1 MMDKPRFRAAKRRA
15 LKQIAAALAA
25 VTLVTGFAMN
35 SAAADERFVLVSH
48 GSDSNVWWNTVKNG
62 MRDASEDFNVPVDYR
77 NPPSG
82 DTGDMVRILE
92 QAAARNYS
100 GVVTTVPNF
109 EMIQKGLAG
118 VKAKH
123 IPLVT
128 INGGPESGM
137 KLGALMHIGQPEYEA
152 GKAAGERAKAA
163 GIHDFLC
170 VNHGADIQALWDRCK
185 GFADALGVDYKKS
198 TMDSGE
204 DPTVIE
210 SKVAAY
216 LRSHPGTRAIL
227 ALGPDQATGVLRGV
241 KDAGM
246 SGKIY
251 VVTFDLSPDIL
262 KSIQAGQ
269 IAFAIDQQPYLQGYL
284 SVAAMAIAIR
294 DKTSDPARIVAA
306 LKDDKKVA
314 ARLAKYDLK
323 PVYTDRRLVPGRA
336 SSRRTTSRPC
346 RSTRVHTGKRF
357 CFATS
362 AE

>member
-1 MMDKPRFRAAKRRA
+1 MNMNRFRIAHRVSALFAAIA
-15 LKQIAAALAA
+15 L
-25 VTLVTGFAMN
+25 VSGFAA
-35 SAAADERFVLVSH
+35 SSTASADERFVMVSH

-92 QAAARNYS
+92 QASARNYA
-100 GVVTTVPNF
+100 GVITTVPNY
-109 EMIQKGLAG
+109 EMIQKGLTG

-128 INGGPESGM
+128 INGGPELGM
-137 KLGALMHIGQPEYEA
+137 KLGAIMHIGQPEYDA

-163 GIHDFLC
+163 GIHNFLC

-185 GFADALGVDYKKS
+185 GFADAIGADYKKS

-204 DPTVIE
+204 DPTVIQ

-216 LRSHPGTRAIL
+216 LRSHPDTQAVL
-227 ALGPDQATGVLRGV
+227 ALGPDQASGVLRGIN
-241 KDAGM
+241 DAGM
-246 SGKIY
+246 TGKIY

-262 KSIQAGQ
+262 KAIQAGK

-284 SVAAMAIAIR
+284 SVAAMAISIR
-294 DKTSDPARIVAA
+294 DKTTDPARIVAA

-323 PVYTDRRLVPGRA
+323 PVYTGSTV
-336 SSRRTTSRPC
+336 SSGPSFVTKDNLAPVQKYAGSYR
-346 RSTRVHTGKRF
+346 
-357 CFATS
+357 
-362 AE
+362 

>member
-1 MMDKPRFRAAKRRA
+1 MNMTRFRVGRMC
-15 LKQIAAALAA
+15 AAALAA
-25 VTLVTGFAMN
+25 MALGSGFVAN
-35 SAAADERFVLVSH
+35 AAHADERFVMVSH

-62 MRDASEDFNVPVDYR
+62 MRDASEDFGVPVDYR
-77 NPPSG
+77 NPPTG

-92 QAAARNYS
+92 QASARNYA
-100 GVVTTVPNF
+100 GVITTVPNQ

-123 IPLVT
+123 IPVIT
-128 INGGPESGM
+128 INGGPEAGM
-137 KLGALMHIGQPEYEA
+137 KLGAILHIGQPEYEA

-185 GFADALGVDYKKS
+185 GFADAIGADYKKS

-216 LRSHPGTRAIL
+216 LRSHPSTQAIL
-227 ALGPDQATGVLRGV
+227 ALGPDQAMGVLRGV
-241 KDAGM
+241 TDAGKG
-246 SGKIY
+246 GKLY
-251 VVTFDLSPDIL
+251 VATFDLSPDIL
-262 KSIQAGQ
+262 KAIQAGQ
-269 IAFAIDQQPYLQGYL
+269 IQFAIDQQPYLQGYL
-284 SVAAMAIAIR
+284 SVAAMAIAVR
-294 DKTSDPARIVAA
+294 DKTHDPAHIVAA

-323 PVYTDRRLVPGRA
+323 PVYTGSTV
-336 SSRRTTSRPC
+336 SSGPSFV
-346 RSTRVHTGKRF
+346 TRDNLAPVQKYAGSYR
-357 CFATS
+357 
-362 AE
+362 

>member
-1 MMDKPRFRAAKRRA
+1 MNMTRFRVGRVC
-15 LKQIAAALAA
+15 AAALAA
-25 VTLVTGFAMN
+25 VALCSGFAAN
-35 SAAADERFVLVSH
+35 TASAAERFVMVSH

-62 MRDASEDFNVPVDYR
+62 MRDASEDFGVPVDYR
-77 NPPSG
+77 NPPTG

-92 QAAARNYS
+92 QASARNYA
-100 GVVTTVPNF
+100 GVITTVPNL

-123 IPLVT
+123 IPIIT

-137 KLGALMHIGQPEYEA
+137 KLGAILHVGQAEYEA

-185 GFADALGVDYKKS
+185 GFADAIGADYKKS

-216 LRSHPGTRAIL
+216 LRSHPSTQAVL
-227 ALGPDQATGVLRGV
+227 ALGPDQAMGVLRGV
-241 KDAGM
+241 NDAGKA
-246 SGKIY
+246 GKLYIA
-251 VVTFDLSPDIL
+251 TFDLSPDIL
-262 KSIQAGQ
+262 KAIQAGQ
-269 IAFAIDQQPYLQGYL
+269 IQFAIDQQPYLQGYL
-284 SVAAMAIAIR
+284 SVAAMAIAVR
-294 DKTSDPARIVAA
+294 DKTTDPAHIVAA

-323 PVYTDRRLVPGRA
+323 PVYTGSTV
-336 SSRRTTSRPC
+336 SSGPSFV
-346 RSTRVHTGKRF
+346 TRDNLAPVQKYAGSYR
-357 CFATS
+357 
-362 AE
+362 

>member
-1 MMDKPRFRAAKRRA
+1 MDTPRFRAARR
-15 LKQIAAALAA
+15 IAAALAA
-25 VTLVTGFAMN
+25 LTLITGITGLAATR
-35 SAAADERFVLVSH
+35 AAADERFVMVSH

-92 QAAARNYS
+92 QASARNYS
-100 GVVTTVPNF
+100 GVITTVPNV
-109 EMIQKGLAG
+109 EMIQKGLQG

-123 IPLVT
+123 IPIVT
-128 INGGPESGM
+128 INGGPDAGM
-137 KLGALMHIGQPEYEA
+137 KLGAIMHIGQPEYEA

-185 GFADALGVDYKKS
+185 GFADAIGVDYKKA
-198 TMDSGE
+198 TIDSGE
-204 DPTVIE
+204 DPTVIQ

-216 LRSHPGTRAIL
+216 LRSHPNTQAIL

-246 SGKIY
+246 SGKLY
-251 VVTFDLSPDIL
+251 VATFDLSPDIL
-262 KSIQAGQ
+262 KAIQAGQ
-269 IAFAIDQQPYLQGYL
+269 IQFAIDQQPYLQGYL
-284 SVAAMAIAIR
+284 SVAAMAISIR
-294 DKTSDPARIVAA
+294 DKTTDPAHIVAA

-314 ARLAKYDLK
+314 ARLSKYDLK
-323 PVYTDRRLVPGRA
+323 PVYTGSTV
-336 SSRRTTSRPC
+336 SSGPSFVTKDNIAPVQKYAGSYR
-346 RSTRVHTGKRF
+346 
-357 CFATS
+357 
-362 AE
+362 

>member
-1 MMDKPRFRAAKRRA
+1 MDKPRFLAFKRP
-15 LKQIAAALAA
+15 LKHIAAALAA
-25 VTLVTGFAMN
+25 LTLVTGLAAN
-35 SAAADERFVLVSH
+35 SAAAEERFVLVSH

-100 GVVTTVPNF
+100 GVITTVPNF
-109 EMIQKGLAG
+109 EMIQKGLQG

-128 INGGPESGM
+128 INGGPDSGM
-137 KLGALMHIGQPEYEA
+137 KLGALLHIGQPEYEA

-185 GFADALGVDYKKS
+185 GFADAIGVDYRKA

-216 LRSHPGTRAIL
+216 LRSHPATQAIL

-251 VVTFDLSPDIL
+251 VATFDLSPDIL

-306 LKDDKKVA
+306 LKDDRKVT

-323 PVYTDRRLVPGRA
+323 PVYTGSTV
-336 SSRRTTSRPC
+336 SSGPSFV
-346 RSTRVHTGKRF
+346 TRDNIAPVQKYAGSYR
-357 CFATS
+357 
-362 AE
+362 

>member
-1 MMDKPRFRAAKRRA
+1 MDKPAFRATQRAVKR
-15 LKQIAAALAA
+15 IAAALAA
-25 VTLVTGFAMN
+25 LTLVTGFAAN
-35 SAAADERFVLVSH
+35 SAAADERFVMVSH

-100 GVVTTVPNF
+100 GVITTVPNF
-109 EMIQKGLAG
+109 DMIQKGLTG

-137 KLGALMHIGQPEYEA
+137 KLGALMHIGQPEYDA

-163 GIHDFLC
+163 GIHEFLC

-216 LRSHPGTRAIL
+216 LRSHPTTQAIL

-251 VVTFDLSPDIL
+251 VATFDLSPDIL
-262 KSIQAGQ
+262 KAIQAGQ

-294 DKTSDPARIVAA
+294 DKTDDSARIVAA
-306 LKDDKKVA
+306 LREDKKVA

-323 PVYTDRRLVPGRA
+323 PVYTGSTV
-336 SSRRTTSRPC
+336 SSGPSFVTKDNLAPVQKYAGSYR
-346 RSTRVHTGKRF
+346 
-357 CFATS
+357 
-362 AE
+362 

>member
-1 MMDKPRFRAAKRRA
+1 
-15 LKQIAAALAA
+15 
-25 VTLVTGFAMN
+25 
-35 SAAADERFVLVSH
+35 
-48 GSDSNVWWNTVKNG
+48 VKNG

-77 NPPSG
+77 NPPTG

-92 QAAARNYS
+92 QASARNYS
-100 GVVTTVPNF
+100 GVITTVPNL
-109 EMIQKGLAG
+109 EMIQKGLTG
-118 VKAKH
+118 IKAKH

-137 KLGALMHIGQPEYEA
+137 KLGAIMHIGQPEYDA

-163 GIHDFLC
+163 GIHNFLC

-185 GFADALGVDYKKS
+185 GFADAIGADYKKS

-204 DPTVIE
+204 DPTVIQ

-216 LRSHPGTRAIL
+216 LRSHADTQAIL
-227 ALGPDQATGVLRGV
+227 ALGPDQATGVLRGIN
-241 KDAGM
+241 DAGL
-246 SGKIY
+246 SGKVY

-262 KSIQAGQ
+262 KAIQSGK

-284 SVAAMAIAIR
+284 SVAALAIATR
-294 DKTSDPARIVAA
+294 DKTTDPGKIVAA

-323 PVYTDRRLVPGRA
+323 PVYTGSTV
-336 SSRRTTSRPC
+336 SSGPSFVTKDNLAPVQKYAGSYR
-346 RSTRVHTGKRF
+346 
-357 CFATS
+357 
-362 AE
+362 

>member
-1 MMDKPRFRAAKRRA
+1 MNMTRFRVGRMC
-15 LKQIAAALAA
+15 AAALAA
-25 VTLVTGFAMN
+25 MALCSGFAAN
-35 SAAADERFVLVSH
+35 AAHADERFVMVSH

-62 MRDASEDFNVPVDYR
+62 MRDASEDFGVPVDYR
-77 NPPSG
+77 NPPTG

-92 QAAARNYS
+92 QASARNYA
-100 GVVTTVPNF
+100 GVITTVPNQ

-123 IPLVT
+123 IPVIT
-128 INGGPESGM
+128 INGGPEAGM
-137 KLGALMHIGQPEYEA
+137 KLGAILHIGQPEYEA

-185 GFADALGVDYKKS
+185 GFADAIGADYKKS

-216 LRSHPGTRAIL
+216 LRSHPNTQAIL
-227 ALGPDQATGVLRGV
+227 ALGPDQAMGVLRGV
-241 KDAGM
+241 TDAGKA
-246 SGKIY
+246 GKLY
-251 VVTFDLSPDIL
+251 VATFDLSPDIL
-262 KSIQAGQ
+262 KAVQAGQ
-269 IAFAIDQQPYLQGYL
+269 IQFAIDQQPYLQGYL
-284 SVAAMAIAIR
+284 SVAAMAIAVR
-294 DKTSDPARIVAA
+294 DKTTDPAHIVAA

-323 PVYTDRRLVPGRA
+323 PVYTGSTV
-336 SSRRTTSRPC
+336 SSGPSFV
-346 RSTRVHTGKRF
+346 TRDNLAPVQKYAGSYR
-357 CFATS
+357 
-362 AE
+362 

>member
-1 MMDKPRFRAAKRRA
+1 METTIMTAIRLHIAKRVF
-15 LKQIAAALAA
+15 AALAA
-25 VTLVTGFAMN
+25 VTLISGFAMQP
-35 SAAADERFVLVSH
+35 AAAEERFVMVSH

-62 MRDASEDFNVPVDYR
+62 MHDASEDFNVPVDYR
-77 NPPSG
+77 NPPTG

-100 GVVTTVPNF
+100 GVITTVPNV
-109 EMIQKGLAG
+109 EMIQSGLAG

-123 IPLVT
+123 IPLIT
-128 INGGPESGM
+128 INGGPEAGM
-137 KLGALMHIGQPEYEA
+137 KLGAIMHIGQPEYEA

-185 GFADALGVDYKKS
+185 GFADAIGADYKKS

-204 DPTVIE
+204 DPTVIR

-216 LRSHPGTRAIL
+216 LRSHPTTQAIL
-227 ALGPDQATGVLRGV
+227 ALGPDQATAVLRGV
-241 KDAGM
+241 DDAGM
-246 SGKIY
+246 SGKVY
-251 VVTFDLSPDIL
+251 VATFDLSPDIL
-262 KSIQAGQ
+262 KAIQAGQ

-294 DKTSDPARIVAA
+294 DKTNDPAKIVAA

-314 ARLAKYDLK
+314 ARLTKYDLK
-323 PVYTDRRLVPGRA
+323 PVYTG
-336 SSRRTTSRPC
+336 
-346 RSTRVHTGKRF
+346 STVNSGPSFITKENLAPVEKYAGSYR
-357 CFATS
+357 
-362 AE
+362 

>member
-1 MMDKPRFRAAKRRA
+1 MTRFRVGRMC
-15 LKQIAAALAA
+15 AAALAA
-25 VTLVTGFAMN
+25 MALCSGFAAN
-35 SAAADERFVLVSH
+35 AAHADERFVMVSH

-62 MRDASEDFNVPVDYR
+62 MRDASEDFGVPVDYR
-77 NPPSG
+77 NPPTG

-92 QAAARNYS
+92 QASARNYA
-100 GVVTTVPNF
+100 GVITTVPNQ

-123 IPLVT
+123 IPVIT
-128 INGGPESGM
+128 INGGPEAGM
-137 KLGALMHIGQPEYEA
+137 KLGAILHIGQPEYEA

-185 GFADALGVDYKKS
+185 GFADAIGADYKKS

-216 LRSHPGTRAIL
+216 LRSHPNTQAIL
-227 ALGPDQATGVLRGV
+227 ALGPDQAMGVLRGV
-241 KDAGM
+241 TDAGKA
-246 SGKIY
+246 GKLY
-251 VVTFDLSPDIL
+251 VATFDLSPDIL
-262 KSIQAGQ
+262 KAVQAGQ
-269 IAFAIDQQPYLQGYL
+269 IQFAIDQQPYLQGYL
-284 SVAAMAIAIR
+284 SVAAMAIAVR
-294 DKTSDPARIVAA
+294 DKTTDPAHIVAA

-323 PVYTDRRLVPGRA
+323 PVYTGSTV
-336 SSRRTTSRPC
+336 SSGPSFV
-346 RSTRVHTGKRF
+346 TRDNLAPVQKYAGSYR
-357 CFATS
+357 
-362 AE
+362 